1 MVSFQS
7 QLDAKSKK
15 LESTSSQLKKAE
27 KTLEEIDQDQV
38 AQQNGNHPSRQS
50 FSMTTP
56 LKSKPA
62 DQQQKYIQ
70 ELEAQKRELEIKVFE
85 LSSGATDTKDFAE
98 NVGENTTNANNNPF
112 DETPLPTSRKNLDFG
127 FTAIANRNKSS
138 SISFGS
144 MAVENNE
151 QPTPTVFKTPLKS
164 KENIGGVSSTNADLQ
179 DAGLVKELKRKLT
192 AENQTN
198 SRLNIEINDLK
209 SNLEQFKE
217 KLKISDCQRVNSE
230 SAKQVHRY

>member
-1 MVSFQS
+1 M
-7 QLDAKSKK
+7 
-15 LESTSSQLKKAE
+15 
-27 KTLEEIDQDQV
+27 EEIDQDQV
-38 AQQNGNHPSRQS
+38 SVNGNNHPSRQS

-56 LKSKPA
+56 LKSKPL

-85 LSSGATDTKDFAE
+85 LSSGATDNKDFAE
-98 NVGENTTNANNNPF
+98 NVVENATNGNTINPF

-144 MAVENNE
+144 MAIENNE
-151 QPTPTVFKTPLKS
+151 HQPTPTVFKTPMKS
-164 KENIGGVSSTNADLQ
+164 KENIGGVSSDLQ

-192 AENQTN
+192 SENQTN

-209 SNLEQFKE
+209 ANLEQFKE

-230 SAKQVHRY
+230 SAKQVIIRNPAHELFSRKNHVFFLNFRHLMSK